1 MARDGK
7 YRKQQEARGPS
18 KNTIQWWRPGK
29 AQEGGPN
36 STITHS
42 GMASNPSNAFLVLD
56 TYEDDVLENI
66 ASECDIKLGENS
78 DEAGSILSAMRAE
91 EIARAAMAEAAY
103 QKKMEEKLMK
113 NHTMEGE
120 NLMLEVT
127 ANNERGV
134 ESSSVG
140 GKVHKTKSKGSR
152 LERELRRIS
161 IK

>member
-1 MARDGK
+1 
-7 YRKQQEARGPS
+7 
-18 KNTIQWWRPGK
+18 
-29 AQEGGPN
+29 
-36 STITHS
+36 
-42 GMASNPSNAFLVLD
+42 MASNPSNAFLVLD

-161 IK
+161 VK